1 MEGNIITLS
10 NREKYFLRLSVLNF
24 DDQYIADFLSL
35 RKEDLC
41 YVRGTLK
48 KKFKAKNWADL
59 IQQAFE
65 LGLLKK
71 LDYVDSTVEK
81 IALGYASKIIQD
93 FKSISYGYK
102 VPQDTLLDFDNT
114 VTSTLKHLIITS
126 K

>member
-1 MEGNIITLS
+1 MANNFITLS
-10 NREKYFLRLSVLNF
+10 NMEKYFLRLSVLNV

-35 RKEDLC
+35 RKEDLG

-48 KKFKAKNWADL
+48 KKFKTKDWAAL

-65 LGLLKK
+65 YGILKK
-71 LDYVDSTVEK
+71 QDYVDATVEK

-93 FKSISYGYK
+93 FKNISYGYK
-102 VPQDTLLDFDNT
+102 VPQDTVLDFDNA
-114 VTSTLKHLIITS
+114 VTSTLKHLMITS

>member
-1 MEGNIITLS
+1 MADNLITLS
-10 NREKYFLRLSVLNF
+10 NMEKYLLRLSVLNL

-35 RKEDLC
+35 RKEDLG

-48 KKFKAKNWADL
+48 KKFKTKDWVAL

-65 LGLLKK
+65 YGILKK
-71 LDYVDSTVEK
+71 QDYVDATVEK

-93 FKSISYGYK
+93 FKNISYGYK
-102 VPQDTLLDFDNT
+102 VPQDTVLDFDNT
-114 VTSTLKHLIITS
+114 VTSTLKQLITTS